1 VIVKGIHAVHGKVA
15 AKENKKLLKS
25 ALDSY
30 PNNATETNDII
41 KQLSKL
47 LNVVD
52 GRESSDM

>member
-1 VIVKGIHAVHGKVA
+1 MHGKVA
-15 AKENKKLLKS
+15 AKENKKLLKN